1 MKTLGFFRRL
11 TRFEWCLWIS
21 SMALTLISFFVSG
34 DGHVLS
40 LIASLIGATAL
51 IFVARGEVPGMVL
64 SLVFSILY
72 AVISLEFR
80 YYGEMITYLCMSAP
94 INIVSIISWVRHPYR
109 DTTQV
114 RISRLKRSSVVVLFV
129 LAVVVTAAFYFILKA
144 FDTANLEVS
153 TLSVGTSFLAS
164 GLLVLRSPMYA
175 VAYMFNDVVL
185 IALWVMA
192 CVSDI
197 SYLPMV
203 MCFVMFFVND
213 SYCLANW
220 TRMRR
225 AQESAG

>member
-1 MKTLGFFRRL
+1 MKLIGFFRRL
-11 TRFEWCLWIS
+11 TRFELGLWIC
-21 SMALTLISFFVSG
+21 SMAMTVISFVASG

-64 SLVFSILY
+64 SLVFAILY

-94 INIVSIISWVRHPYR
+94 ISLASIISWIRHPYR

-114 RISRLKRSSVVVLFV
+114 QISRLKRGHVGVL
-129 LAVVVTAAFYFILKA
+129 LALTALVTVAFYFILEY

-153 TLSVGTSFLAS
+153 TVSVATSFLAS
-164 GLLVLRSPMYA
+164 GLLVLRSPIYA
-175 VAYMFNDVVL
+175 VAYMVNDVVL
-185 IALWVMA
+185 IVLWVMA
-192 CVSDI
+192 CLSDL

-203 MCFVMFFVND
+203 MCFAMFLVND
-213 SYCLANW
+213 SYCFFNW
-220 TRMRR
+220 MRMRR